1 MTDRQV
7 NTDFNRVASLLG
19 CSVCLDMCASGRVL
33 QCKNGHNICGVHI
46 AQLASCPVCRDR
58 YVGGP
63 SRNLVAEAMVA
74 IHRGVGVEDAGGH
87 GAELPN
93 RNPDEGRIWGAAD
106 HFAGADLDDDES
118 PMQSNEED
126 DFHQEEDGAQK
137 NNFPIGEMNLQDE
150 IQNVVLDVLAGVNF
164 DISVIMGNVND
175 EIQNALRGIL

>member
-1 MTDRQV
+1 MKTELVRHMVAEFQLPDPWNRHKRSINHIVSRNAKKRFISPTLHIIVRDSRIPHSHWILTRWNCCHKIKSTLFYSHFLLRNISHKFPKMTDRQV

-93 RNPDEGRIWGAAD
+93 R
-106 HFAGADLDDDES
+106 
-118 PMQSNEED
+118 
-126 DFHQEEDGAQK
+126 
-137 NNFPIGEMNLQDE
+137 
-150 IQNVVLDVLAGVNF
+150 
-164 DISVIMGNVND
+164 
-175 EIQNALRGIL
+175 